1 MWAFQIR
8 CSGEQPICKHC
19 LRFSLPCVYQT
30 TTQRR
35 PRNSLKKE
43 SSASISGRRDS
54 TKSLEDPSATPSPPP
69 PAQDV
74 SPMNPPSNPLS
85 SSTFPYDPFERHDGP
100 GPLFTHPG
108 GFRSRPPA
116 RARSLSGP
124 ASVTPPV
131 QSDVFGGDHQ
141 RPSSIW
147 KPFELPSRNPPRRP
161 SVSEQPPANR
171 PSSPQLNVPSPTPSV
186 RSAKEVHTPL
196 PPRNVLLKLVE
207 IYFTHVNNQT
217 YGFIHRPTFLR
228 HIEENKVPD
237 GLLYSICAISAR
249 FSTSHAPPPL
259 PRQAYQELPA
269 YHAGEPYA
277 IEARRW
283 ALRDFDK
290 PTVQNVQT
298 LLLLAL
304 HDFGSKK
311 GQKAWMFAGMAI
323 RMASALR
330 LNREVDGD
338 AIGVENSPG
347 GQEAQLSY
355 GIPETNQKN
364 VSWTEREARRRTF
377 WACFIMDVI
386 SLPSSQTNPSV

>member
-1 MWAFQIR
+1 
-8 CSGEQPICKHC
+8 
-19 LRFSLPCVYQT
+19 
-30 TTQRR
+30 
-35 PRNSLKKE
+35 
-43 SSASISGRRDS
+43 
-54 TKSLEDPSATPSPPP
+54 
-69 PAQDV
+69 
-74 SPMNPPSNPLS
+74 MNPPSNPLS

-100 GPLFTHPG
+100 SPLFTTHPEAVP
-108 GFRSRPPA
+108 SRPPA
-116 RARSLSGP
+116 AARSLSGP
-124 ASVTPPV
+124 ASVTVPPV
-131 QSDVFGGDHQ
+131 QSDIFGGDHQ

-147 KPFELPSRNPPRRP
+147 KPFGLPSQNPPRLLA
-161 SVSEQPPANR
+161 VSEEPLANR
-171 PSSPQLNVPSPTPSV
+171 PSPPQLNVPSPTSSV
-186 RSAKEVHTPL
+186 RSPKEVHTPL

-249 FSTSHAPPPL
+249 FSASHAPAPL
-259 PRQAYQELPA
+259 PRQANKEFPA

-277 IEARRW
+277 IEARRL

-330 LNREVDGD
+330 LDREIDGD
-338 AIGVENSPG
+338 SIGVENSRG
-347 GQEAQLSY
+347 GQEGQLSY
-355 GIPETNQKN
+355 GIPEPRQEK
-364 VSWTEREARRRTF
+364 VSWTEREIRRRTF

-386 SLPSSQTNPSV
+386 SPPSSQINPSV